1 MVSVGVALM
10 SEFAARIAEAVE
22 RGRINAESL
31 MTDSLRLERPTG
43 NTVRVDGVTV
53 PEMGLVWS
61 GPGKVQSQQSYPS
74 QPEVG
79 GGTVTLA
86 IFEVHIPVGADVS
99 PMVDDVFVVDVSRDR
114 ALAGSRFR
122 VRVDP
127 SKTWRTARRF
137 NVEELVA

>member
-1 MVSVGVALM
+1 
-10 SEFAARIAEAVE
+10 
-22 RGRINAESL
+22 
-31 MTDSLRLERPTG
+31 MTDSLHLEHPTG
-43 NTVRVDGVTV
+43 ETIRVDGKTV
-53 PEMGLVWS
+53 PVMETVWS
-61 GPGKVQSQQSYPS
+61 GLGKVQSQQSYPS

-86 IFEVHIPVGADVS
+86 VFEVHIPVGAEVA
-99 PMVDDVFVVDVSRDR
+99 PLVDDVFVVDVSRDM

-137 NVEELVA
+137 NVEELVS